1 MERLNL
7 VLVET
12 LQEYM
17 QSIKWSASKNMLQLV
32 YKGKSVTCI
41 AKTRMEAQLVQLGNI
56 AFGVRHIL
64 DRQRVM

>member
-17 QSIKWSASKNMLQLV
+17 QSIKWSASRNMLQFV

-41 AKTRMEAQLVQLGNI
+41 TKTRTQVQLVQFGNI
-56 AFGVRHIL
+56 AFCVHHIL
-64 DRQRVM
+64 HSQRVM